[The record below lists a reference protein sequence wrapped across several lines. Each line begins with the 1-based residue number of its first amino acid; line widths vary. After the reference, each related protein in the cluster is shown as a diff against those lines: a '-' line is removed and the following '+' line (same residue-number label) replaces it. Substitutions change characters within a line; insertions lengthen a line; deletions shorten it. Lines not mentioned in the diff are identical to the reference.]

1 MIVQIIIVFMLI
13 RIIRIILAIDY
24 SNIFLENKNKKA
36 LLVTIVFVYLSAVA
50 TDVIFDSLYIRI
62 IEEFI
67 IIYLIVYTYEGDIIR
82 KLILSVMNV
91 ALCGVSDIVTS
102 YIMSGTIL
110 IQNGSASSEFVSVL
124 LLYLCILIIKNM
136 YKVKTH
142 GRFGRHWIYLL
153 VLALIS
159 ISVWYIIAGDIIMT
173 HDGIMFVGG
182 ALLVMNIMSYKLFE
196 YVTNSYE
203 YEQENMKLKEQMDI
217 YECQISNSIAND
229 REVRELRHDMKRHL
243 KEIQILAA
251 QGEYGQLNQYIQDM
265 TDDASVLDNMIGTG
279 NVALD
284 GILNYMCSKAL
295 KNNIQVTRK
304 ITVPEDAELVA
315 YDMNII
321 LGNLLDN
328 AIENALKTDEPKIDI
343 VIKYRMGML
352 RINIVN
358 SCIHDQNIIDGRYI
372 STKLDEIKN
381 HGYGMINIRK
391 CVAKYNGTVKFS
403 NDDKRFKAE
412 VLLYI

>member
-1 MIVQIIIVFMLI
+1 
-13 RIIRIILAIDY
+13 
-24 SNIFLENKNKKA
+24 
-36 LLVTIVFVYLSAVA
+36 
-50 TDVIFDSLYIRI
+50 
-62 IEEFI
+62 
-67 IIYLIVYTYEGDIIR
+67 
-82 KLILSVMNV
+82 
-91 ALCGVSDIVTS
+91 
-102 YIMSGTIL
+102 
-110 IQNGSASSEFVSVL
+110 
-124 LLYLCILIIKNM
+124 
-136 YKVKTH
+136 
-142 GRFGRHWIYLL
+142 
-153 VLALIS
+153 
-159 ISVWYIIAGDIIMT
+159 MT

-343 VIKYRMGML
+343 VIKYQMGML

-358 SCIHDQNIIDGRYI
+358 SCIHDQNIIDGKYI
-372 STKLDEIKN
+372 STKLDEVKN
-381 HGYGMINIRK
+381 HGYGIINVRK

-403 NDDKRFKAE
+403 NDDTRFKAE

>member
-1 MIVQIIIVFMLI
+1 
-13 RIIRIILAIDY
+13 
-24 SNIFLENKNKKA
+24 
-36 LLVTIVFVYLSAVA
+36 
-50 TDVIFDSLYIRI
+50 
-62 IEEFI
+62 
-67 IIYLIVYTYEGDIIR
+67 
-82 KLILSVMNV
+82 
-91 ALCGVSDIVTS
+91 
-102 YIMSGTIL
+102 
-110 IQNGSASSEFVSVL
+110 
-124 LLYLCILIIKNM
+124 
-136 YKVKTH
+136 
-142 GRFGRHWIYLL
+142 
-153 VLALIS
+153 
-159 ISVWYIIAGDIIMT
+159 
-173 HDGIMFVGG
+173 
-182 ALLVMNIMSYKLFE
+182 
-196 YVTNSYE
+196 
-203 YEQENMKLKEQMDI
+203 MDI

-343 VIKYRMGML
+343 VIKYQMGML

-358 SCIHDQNIIDGRYI
+358 SCIHDQNIIDGKYI
-372 STKLDEIKN
+372 STKLDEVKN
-381 HGYGMINIRK
+381 HGYGIINVRK

-403 NDDKRFKAE
+403 NDDTRFKAE

>member
-1 MIVQIIIVFMLI
+1 
-13 RIIRIILAIDY
+13 
-24 SNIFLENKNKKA
+24 
-36 LLVTIVFVYLSAVA
+36 
-50 TDVIFDSLYIRI
+50 
-62 IEEFI
+62 
-67 IIYLIVYTYEGDIIR
+67 
-82 KLILSVMNV
+82 
-91 ALCGVSDIVTS
+91 
-102 YIMSGTIL
+102 
-110 IQNGSASSEFVSVL
+110 
-124 LLYLCILIIKNM
+124 
-136 YKVKTH
+136 
-142 GRFGRHWIYLL
+142 
-153 VLALIS
+153 
-159 ISVWYIIAGDIIMT
+159 
-173 HDGIMFVGG
+173 
-182 ALLVMNIMSYKLFE
+182 
-196 YVTNSYE
+196 
-203 YEQENMKLKEQMDI
+203 
-217 YECQISNSIAND
+217 
-229 REVRELRHDMKRHL
+229 MKRHL

-343 VIKYRMGML
+343 VIKYQMGML